1 MEAIRRTL
9 GKLLVVVVDAPE
21 FGGGGADEFLK
32 REGNSLNAKS
42 CGEERG
48 KGYTDVFIR

>member
-21 FGGGGADEFLK
+21 FGGGGADEFLN
-32 REGNSLNAKS
+32 REENSLNAKS